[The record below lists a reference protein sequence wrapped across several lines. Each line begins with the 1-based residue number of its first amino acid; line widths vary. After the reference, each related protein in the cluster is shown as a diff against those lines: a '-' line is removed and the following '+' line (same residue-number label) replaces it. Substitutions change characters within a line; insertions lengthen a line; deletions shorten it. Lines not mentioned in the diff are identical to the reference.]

1 MSSFKECFETYGANY
16 DVTME
21 RFMGNEALY
30 LRLFTM
36 LFADENLQ
44 KLSGAL
50 AAGDLTAAF
59 EAAHTLK
66 GVTGNLGLEPLY
78 RAVCEIVEPLRA
90 REERDY
96 GSMHEEILSQFQ
108 RARELL
114 DNLKEG

>member
-1 MSSFKECFETYGANY
+1 MSSFRECFEAYGANY

-30 LRLFTM
+30 LRLFGM
-36 LFADENLQ
+36 LFADDNLQ
-44 KLSGAL
+44 RLGDAL
-50 AAGDLTAAF
+50 AAGDITGAF

-78 RAVCEIVEPLRA
+78 RAVCEIVEPLRS

-96 GSMHEEILSQFQ
+96 KSMHEEILAQFQ